1 MHTYMHTCIHTYIH
15 AYIHTCMHA
24 YIHINTTKHKVLT
37 MDNPA
42 RARMIPSTALRMN
55 FDQSSGILDVSAPG
69 HHTHTHT
76 HTHTYQWLYH
86 HLYCTPLTRQVGQQ
100 HTRQQHTQE
109 SRQGDL
115 KGCGLTLQQ
124 WRQLLHCLT
133 YSSAAQYGAGY
144 VRGARLLITHSP
156 THSLTEELRGAV
168 EQQQAC
174 QP

>member
-1 MHTYMHTCIHTYIH
+1 MHR
-15 AYIHTCMHA
+15 YIHTCMHT
-24 YIHINTTKHKVLT
+24 YITTKHKVLT

-76 HTHTYQWLYH
+76 HTHTHIHTYIHINDTTITTCTVL
-86 HLYCTPLTRQVGQQ
+86 HLPGRLASSIPASSMPKKAGKEILKDAVSLCSNEGSFSTALPTVVQHSMVQVMLEV
-100 HTRQQHTQE
+100 HA
-109 SRQGDL
+109 
-115 KGCGLTLQQ
+115 
-124 WRQLLHCLT
+124 
-133 YSSAAQYGAGY
+133 YSS
-144 VRGARLLITHSP
+144 L
-156 THSLTEELRGAV
+156 THSLTHSLTKELRGAV